1 MLLLPLRTAF
11 DFDEMLEAINLTCIR
26 GDRLLFR
33 DVSFSLA
40 SGGLIELRG
49 PNGGGKTSLLRIL
62 CGLATPA
69 EGEVRWNGANI
80 RGMREE
86 YCASL
91 AYVAHLNGV
100 KDELTALENLLVAG
114 RVAGSEMSTHDGEA
128 TLERVGLIKQRH
140 LPARVLS
147 AGQRRRLTLAR
158 LLAAR
163 AQLWLLDEILTSL
176 DDLGVAL
183 VRKLIT
189 DHLEGGGL
197 AIVATH
203 QDLKLSPPGLQT
215 MNIARPA
222 NADADWVAVP
232 SA

>member
-1 MLLLPLRTAF
+1 
-11 DFDEMLEAINLTCIR
+11 MLEAINLTCVR

-33 DVSFSLA
+33 EVNFSLA
-40 SGGLIELRG
+40 SGGLLELRG

-69 EGEVRWNGANI
+69 AGEVRWNGANI
-80 RGMREE
+80 RRLREE
-86 YCASL
+86 YFASL

-100 KDELTALENLLVAG
+100 KDELTALENLLVAA
-114 RVAGSEMSTHDGEA
+114 RVAGSALSKAEGEA
-128 TLERVGLIKQRH
+128 TLERVGLINQRH

-163 AQLWLLDEILTSL
+163 AKLWLLDEILTSL
-176 DDLGVAL
+176 DDLGVDL

-189 DHLEGGGL
+189 EHIDGGGL

-203 QDLKLSPPGLQT
+203 QDLNLSPAGLQT
-215 MNIARPA
+215 MNIASPA
-222 NADADWVAVP
+222 SKAADGM
-232 SA
+232 SALQG

>member
-1 MLLLPLRTAF
+1 
-11 DFDEMLEAINLTCIR
+11 MLEAINLSCVR

-33 DVSFSLA
+33 AVNFSLP
-40 SGGLIELRG
+40 SGGLLELRG

-69 EGEVRWNGANI
+69 DGEVRWNGANI
-80 RGMREE
+80 RGLREE

-114 RVAGSEMSTHDGEA
+114 RVAGRELSKHEGES
-128 TLERVGLIKQRH
+128 TLERVGLINQRY

-158 LLAAR
+158 LLAA
-163 AQLWLLDEILTSL
+163 QVKLWLLDEILTSL
-176 DDLGVAL
+176 DGLGVDL

-189 DHLEGGGL
+189 EHIDAGGL

-203 QDLKLSPPGLQT
+203 QDLKLSPSGLQT
-215 MNIARPA
+215 MNIASAAKTDVDRLSALPA
-222 NADADWVAVP
+222 HP
-232 SA
+232 G